1 MVMSVEHRSWFL
13 GDSLTVLRS
22 MDDGSVDLVA
32 TDPPLLTDDRA
43 DPAEDQPAATGLLA
57 GCPAAG
63 KVVSF
68 AARAEPRKPRLAA
81 GLEFLALRLVEMHRV
96 LSADGSI
103 YVHCEADAHYIR
115 LLMDAVFGS
124 ENLRNEIVWCRRHHN
139 GQNTPRSHFPR
150 CHDTLLFYAAS
161 AETKTFNPEMKDGP
175 EMENGPEPV
184 LSWWDDCGAHTAV
197 TRHDRPTY
205 PTEKPLALYKR
216 IVAASAA
223 DDGMVL
229 DPFAGSG
236 TTCVAAETLGRRWIA
251 IDNNPE
257 ACDIARNRLQA
268 ECAADIIVVR
278 ADSSGGGW

>member
-1 MVMSVEHRSWFL
+1 MSVEHRSWFL
-13 GDSLTVLRS
+13 GDSLAVLRS
-22 MDDGSVDLVA
+22 MDAGSVDLVA

-43 DPAEDQPAATGLLA
+43 DPAEDQSAAAGLLA

-63 KVVSF
+63 EVVSF
-68 AARAEPRKPRLAA
+68 AAQAEPRLAA
-81 GLEFLALRLVEMHRV
+81 GIGFLAPRLVEMRRV

-124 ENLRNEIVWCRRHHN
+124 ENLRNEIIWCRGHHN

-150 CHDTLLFYAAS
+150 RHDTILFYAAS
-161 AETKTFNPEMKDGP
+161 AETKTFKPEIKDGKP
-175 EMENGPEPV
+175 I
-184 LSWWDDCGAHTAV
+184 LSWWNDCGDRTAV

-205 PTEKPLALYKR
+205 PTEKPLSLYKR

-223 DDGMVL
+223 ADGLVL

-251 IDNNPE
+251 IDNDPE
-257 ACDIARNRLQA
+257 ACDIARDRLQA
-268 ECAADIIVVR
+268 ECAADIIVIR
-278 ADSSGGGW
+278 DDPSGGEW

>member
-1 MVMSVEHRSWFL
+1 MSVEHRSWFL
-13 GDSLTVLRS
+13 GDSLAVLRS
-22 MDDGSVDLVA
+22 MDAGSVDLVA

-43 DPAEDQPAATGLLA
+43 DPAEDQPAATDQLA

-63 KVVSF
+63 EVVSF
-68 AARAEPRKPRLAA
+68 AARSEPRLVG
-81 GLEFLALRLVEMHRV
+81 GLRFLAPRLVEMRRV

-103 YVHCEADAHYIR
+103 YVHCEVGVHYIR

-124 ENLRNEIVWCRRHHN
+124 ENLRNEIVWCRGHHN

-150 CHDTLLFYAAS
+150 CHDTILFYAAS
-161 AETKTFNPEMKDGP
+161 AETRTFNPPNKDG
-175 EMENGPEPV
+175 GEPV
-184 LSWWDDCGAHTAV
+184 LSWWDDCGARTAV

-205 PTEKPLALYKR
+205 PTERPLSLYKR
-216 IVAASAA
+216 IVEASAA
-223 DDGMVL
+223 ADGMVL

-251 IDNNPE
+251 IDNDPE
-257 ACDIARNRLQA
+257 ACDIARDRLQA